1 MSRVI
6 NVGRFAP
13 GTTAPQTSPIT
24 YANGQTFLQGSPLVL
39 TNGVA
44 SECAANPTSIYGF
57 AASPYNGGAG
67 FQMANTPTQVTGRNQ
82 DVPCFLANSGQ
93 EFTSNLVNGSAV
105 LVTPALADIG
115 TSVGLS
121 KQTIGGVATWVVD
134 KAATACLMITDIELD
149 AGAGT
154 VYFKIKA
161 ANIQVI

>member
-13 GTTAPQTSPIT
+13 GTTAPQIAPIV
-24 YANGQTFLQGSPLVL
+24 YANGQTFLQGAPLVL
-39 TNGVA
+39 TAGVA

-57 AASPYNGGAG
+57 AASPYNGNAG
-67 FQMANTPTQVTGRNQ
+67 FQMANTPTVVTGRNQ
-82 DVPCFLANSGQ
+82 NVPCFIANSGQ
-93 EFTSNLVNGSAV
+93 EFTSNLVNASAV
-105 LVTPALADIG
+105 LVTVTQAIVG
-115 TSVGLS
+115 SSYGLS

-134 KAATACLMITDIELD
+134 QGATACLMVTGIDVD
-149 AGAGT
+149 ANI